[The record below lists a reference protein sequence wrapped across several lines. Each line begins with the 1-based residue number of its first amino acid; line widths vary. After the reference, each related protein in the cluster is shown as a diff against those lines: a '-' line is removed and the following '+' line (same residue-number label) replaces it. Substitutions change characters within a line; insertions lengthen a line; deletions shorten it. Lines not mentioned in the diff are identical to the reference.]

1 MNKMPR
7 AGVQYTGNPP
17 RSTALRHGFF
27 IWGFMDKKFT
37 LSTDSTCDLYASFV
51 TEHDIKFVS
60 LTYTMEDK
68 GGNIIS
74 GLDNFT
80 EYSQYVDFYNKLR
93 SGSLSRT
100 SMLNYESHLSHF
112 TRLAEEGAED
122 VVHFTISSGLS
133 PTVTVA
139 EKAAAEVKK
148 SFPKFNV
155 YAIDSLS
162 ATIGQGALVK
172 EALRMRDE
180 GRSAAETAEY
190 VKGLRLKIQ
199 YMIAVNDLYYL
210 KRGGRV
216 SSLSAIAG
224 TMLGIK
230 PILSFSKEGKLNV
243 IDKVRGMRRAFAYA
257 LDKMEKFPPV
267 KENELIWV
275 VHTDAENEANEL
287 ASMIEAKVGFR
298 PDVSI
303 MGPVIGSHV
312 GPGAVAVLWKTATE
326 RQDG

>member
-7 AGVQYTGNPP
+7 AGVQYIGNPP
-17 RSTALRHGFF
+17 RSTVLRHSFF

-51 TEHDIKFVS
+51 KEHDIKFVS

-162 ATIGQGALVK
+162 ATIV
-172 EALRMRDE
+172 RDE

-312 GPGAVAVLWKTATE
+312 GPGAVAVLWKSATE

>member
-1 MNKMPR
+1 M
-7 AGVQYTGNPP
+7 
-17 RSTALRHGFF
+17 
-27 IWGFMDKKFT
+27 
-37 LSTDSTCDLYASFV
+37 YASFV
-51 TEHDIKFVS
+51 KEHDIKFVS

-230 PILSFSKEGKLNV
+230 PILSFTREGKLEV
-243 IDKVRGMRRAFAYA
+243 VDKVRGMKRAFALA
-257 LDKMEKFPPV
+257 LDKMERFPPV
-267 KENELIWV
+267 KENELIWI
-275 VHTDAENEANEL
+275 VHTDAEAEAAEL
-287 ASMIEAKVGFR
+287 ADLIERKTGFK

-312 GPGAVAVLWKTATE
+312 GPGAVAVLWKSAEE
-326 RQDG
+326 RNDG

>member
-1 MNKMPR
+1 
-7 AGVQYTGNPP
+7 
-17 RSTALRHGFF
+17 
-27 IWGFMDKKFT
+27 MDKKFT

-51 TEHDIKFVS
+51 KEHDIKLVS
-60 LTYTMEDK
+60 LTYTIEDK
-68 GGNIIS
+68 SGNIVS

-100 SMLNYESHLSHF
+100 SMLNYESHLAHF

-122 VVHFTISSGLS
+122 IVHFTISSGFS

-148 SFPKFNV
+148 SYPKFNV
-155 YAIDSLS
+155 YAVDSLS
-162 ATIGQGALVK
+162 ATIGQGALVRA
-172 EALRMRDE
+172 ALRMRDE
-180 GRSAAETAEY
+180 GKTAAETVEY
-190 VKGLRLKIQ
+190 VKGMRLKIQ

-230 PILSFSKEGKLNV
+230 PILSFTKDGKLNV

-287 ASMIEAKVGFR
+287 AAMIEAKVGFK

-303 MGPVIGSHV
+303 MGPIIGSHV
-312 GPGAVAVLWKTATE
+312 GPGAVAVLWKSATE

>member
-1 MNKMPR
+1 
-7 AGVQYTGNPP
+7 
-17 RSTALRHGFF
+17 
-27 IWGFMDKKFT
+27 MDKKFT

-51 TEHDIKFVS
+51 KEHDIKFVS
-60 LTYTMEDK
+60 LTYTIEDK
-68 GGNIIS
+68 SGNIVS

-100 SMLNYESHLSHF
+100 SMLNYESHLAHF

-122 VVHFTISSGLS
+122 VVHFTISSGFS

-148 SFPKFNV
+148 NYPKFNV
-155 YAIDSLS
+155 YAVDSLS
-162 ATIGQGALVK
+162 ATIGQGALVRA
-172 EALRMRDE
+172 ALRMRDE
-180 GRSAAETAEY
+180 GKTAAETVEY
-190 VKGLRLKIQ
+190 VKGMRLKIQ

-230 PILSFSKEGKLNV
+230 PILSFTKDGKLNV

-287 ASMIEAKVGFR
+287 AAMIEAKVGFK

-303 MGPVIGSHV
+303 MGPIIGSHV
-312 GPGAVAVLWKTATE
+312 GPGAVAVLWKSATE